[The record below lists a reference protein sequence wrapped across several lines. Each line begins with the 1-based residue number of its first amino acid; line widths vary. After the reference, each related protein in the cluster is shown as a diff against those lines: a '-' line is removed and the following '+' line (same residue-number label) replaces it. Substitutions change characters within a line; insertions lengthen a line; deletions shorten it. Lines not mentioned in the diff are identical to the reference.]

1 MWVTAFL
8 SQLIDW
14 KHKSTDSEGLGYM
27 ECRESTYWVLIYY
40 RQCCI
45 TAELEANFGPL
56 KMDLLG
62 CLRPSNFATK
72 AALRKFP
79 YSHKQLDLVPTRSSL
94 NSFHQPGFSYCQ
106 EEMSTE

>member
-14 KHKSTDSEGLGYM
+14 KHKFTNFEGLGCM
-27 ECRESTYWVLIYY
+27 ECRESTYLVLIYY

-45 TAELEANFGPL
+45 TAELEASFNPL
-56 KMDLLG
+56 KRDLLG
-62 CLRPSNFATK
+62 CLRPSNFAIK

-79 YSHKQLDLVPTRSSL
+79 YSHKQLDLAPARSSL
-94 NSFHQPGFSYCQ
+94 NNFHQPRFSYCQ
-106 EEMSTE
+106 VEKSTK